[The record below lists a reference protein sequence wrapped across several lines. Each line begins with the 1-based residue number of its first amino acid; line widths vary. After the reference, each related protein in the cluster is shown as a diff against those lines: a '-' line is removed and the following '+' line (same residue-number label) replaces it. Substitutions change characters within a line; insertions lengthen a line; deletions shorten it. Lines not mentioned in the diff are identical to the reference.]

1 MEAEMVSRMESQD
14 QDDISF
20 TASKSKKMRNNE
32 GYFNNTKIQESL
44 DFEENESIMWRKVH
58 KVWVFC

>member
-1 MEAEMVSRMESQD
+1 MVSRMESQD

-20 TASKSKKMRNNE
+20 TAPKSKKMRNNE

-58 KVWVFC
+58 IS